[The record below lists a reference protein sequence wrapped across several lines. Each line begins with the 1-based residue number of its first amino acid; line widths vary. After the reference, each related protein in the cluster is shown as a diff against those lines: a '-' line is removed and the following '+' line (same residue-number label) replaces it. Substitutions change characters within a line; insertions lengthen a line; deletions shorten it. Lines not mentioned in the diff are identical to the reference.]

1 MTHLEVDPHTH
12 SIMSLHSYSTVEECA
27 LHAAAAGLHGFVVT
41 DHCSLSMAQREN
53 SVEAIGNQRILPE
66 EIVGVRV
73 WKGVEIDIVD
83 EQGHLAFEDR
93 PDRLNPSVTGA
104 QALLPG
110 LDFVIASVHLPF
122 GSDRGTPERN
132 AAMYCAVLRNPY
144 VDVLGHTGRSGCVYE
159 LEPVLLEAKR
169 LGKAIEINSSSL
181 ENSPGS
187 RKPCL
192 EIARA
197 CRDLRVPITV
207 SSDAH
212 SAFQIG
218 RFGEALRLLGDLQFP
233 EELIVNR
240 TRESFENF
248 VSARHSRISLLLK
261 I

>member
-1 MTHLEVDPHTH
+1 MIHPEVDPHTH
-12 SIMSLHSYSTVEECA
+12 SILSLHSYSTVEECA
-27 LHAAAAGLHGFVVT
+27 LHAAAVGLKGIVVT

-53 SVEAIGNQRILPE
+53 SVEAIGNQRVLPE
-66 EIVGVRV
+66 EICGVRV

-93 PDRLNPSVTGA
+93 PDKFNPSLTGA
-104 QALLPG
+104 QVLLPG
-110 LDFVIASVHLPF
+110 LDFVIASVHQPF
-122 GSDRGTPERN
+122 DSDRGTPARN
-132 AAMYCAVLRNPY
+132 AAMYCAVLQNPY
-144 VDVLGHTGRSGCVYE
+144 VDVLGHTGRSGY
-159 LEPVLLEAKR
+159 LYDLQPVLLEAKR

-181 ENSPGS
+181 ENHAGS

-192 EIARA
+192 EIACA
-197 CRDLRVPITV
+197 CRDLNVPITV

-218 RFGEALRLLGDLQFP
+218 RFGEALRLLDDLQFP

-248 VSARHSRISLLLK
+248 VSARHSRISLFLK
-261 I
+261 T

>member
-66 EIVGVRV
+66 
-73 WKGVEIDIVD
+73 

-144 VDVLGHTGRSGCVYE
+144 VDVLGHTGRSGYVYE

-248 VSARHSRISLLLK
+248 VSARHSRISLFLK